1 MLSTFTFLLFVM
13 LHYYLIVSLILF
25 LLGVYTC
32 LTRVNAIGILMG
44 IELILN
50 AAGLNFVAFSH
61 FNNNN
66 VSGQVMTLFIIVL
79 AAAEAV
85 VALAILL
92 AIYKRFNSIETEK
105 AVTLRE

>member
-1 MLSTFTFLLFVM
+1 MLNYFIIIGLL
-13 LHYYLIVSLILF
+13 LF
-25 LLGVYTC
+25 LLGLYTC
-32 LTRVNAIGILMG
+32 LTRTSAIGILMG

-61 FNNNN
+61 FNANFID
-66 VSGQVMTLFIIVL
+66 GQLMTLFIIIL

-92 AIYKRFNSIETEK
+92 GIYRKNASIEMEK
-105 AVTLRE
+105 ATLLKE

>member
-1 MLSTFTFLLFVM
+1 MVHLEYFLFIGLM
-13 LHYYLIVSLILF
+13 LF
-25 LLGVYTC
+25 LLGIYTC

-50 AAGLNFVAFSH
+50 AAGLNFIAFSH
-61 FNNNN
+61 FNGNNIN
-66 VSGQVMTLFIIVL
+66 GHVMTMFIIVL

-92 AIYKRFNSIETEK
+92 GIYRRFGGIETEK
-105 AVTLRE
+105 TVTLKE

>member
-1 MLSTFTFLLFVM
+1 MNLEYFI
-13 LHYYLIVSLILF
+13 IVGIILF
-25 LLGVYTC
+25 LLGLYTC
-32 LTRVNAIGILMG
+32 LTRVNAIGILIG

-61 FNNNN
+61 FNTNRID
-66 VSGQVMTLFIIVL
+66 GHIMTLFIIVL

-92 AIYKRFNSIETEK
+92 GIYKRFGGIETDRI
-105 AVTLRE
+105 VNLRE